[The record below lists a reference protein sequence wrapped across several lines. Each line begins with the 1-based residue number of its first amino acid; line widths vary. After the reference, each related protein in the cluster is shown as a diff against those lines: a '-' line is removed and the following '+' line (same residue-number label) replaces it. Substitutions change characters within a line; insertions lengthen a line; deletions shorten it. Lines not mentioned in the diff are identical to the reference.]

1 LCPWLERCHV
11 IDADE
16 VGQFEEHHIG
26 ESGDHDGESSF
37 DLLAR
42 QDFAHVVVEL
52 GPAGEVVD
60 ADRLA
65 GFEQLRRIR
74 V

>member
-1 LCPWLERCHV
+1 MRLASLKNIILGSPGTTTANRPLT
-11 IDADE
+11 
-16 VGQFEEHHIG
+16 F
-26 ESGDHDGESSF
+26 SHDKTSP
-37 DLLAR
+37 
-42 QDFAHVVVEL
+42 HVVVEL